1 MERNFKLTI
10 AYDGTAYY
18 GWQKQP
24 DRITVQGTLEKVL
37 SRVVGKEVA
46 TKGAGRTDRG
56 VHAWAQ
62 VANFKAETYL
72 STTDIYRALNALLP
86 EDIRVKKVEEVP
98 LGFDARRDA
107 ISRTYYYFLYVGNLL
122 MPFDRLYKVLV
133 NRHLS
138 IDKMRRA
145 AGMLL
150 GKHDFTAF
158 SGGGSS
164 RKYPFCTVY
173 AVGVD
178 READNVS
185 FYIEADTFLYHMVRN
200 IVSKLVDVGTEKISV
215 EDFVRIIRS
224 KDRSKGNSPFP
235 AKGLF
240 LWKIKYK

>member
-1 MERNFKLTI
+1 VERNFKLTI

-24 DRITVQGTLEKVL
+24 DKVTVQGAIEKVL
-37 SRVVGKEVA
+37 GRVIGREVA

-62 VANFKAETYL
+62 VANFKAETDL
-72 STTDIYRALNALLP
+72 STADIYRALNALLP
-86 EDIRVKKVEEVP
+86 EDIRIRKIEEVS
-98 LGFDARRDA
+98 LSFDARRDA
-107 ISRTYYYFLYVGNLL
+107 ISRTYYYFLHVGKLL

-133 NRHLS
+133 NKHLS

-145 AGMLL
+145 AGLLL

-173 AVGVD
+173 AAGVN
-178 READNVS
+178 READEVS
-185 FYIEADTFLYHMVRN
+185 FFIEADTFLYHMVRN
-200 IVSKLVDVGTEKISV
+200 IVSKLVDVGTGKISV
-215 EDFVRIIRS
+215 DDFAQILES
-224 KDRSKGNSPFP
+224 KDRTKGNAPFP

-240 LWKIKYK
+240 LWKVKYK